1 MSQSGSVVSNTI
13 QLVCVCFVC
22 YDRVL
27 LHMCEFQI
35 ILTLLT
41 IRLRTSVKMTS
52 KRNDIIERYRVLPGQ
67 IQSIDKDVKNTW
79 KWSWLET
86 EVDGIMLA

>member
-35 ILTLLT
+35 ILTLLYDPST
-41 IRLRTSVKMTS
+41 NVRQ
-52 KRNDIIERYRVLPGQ
+52 NDI
-67 IQSIDKDVKNTW
+67 
-79 KWSWLET
+79 
-86 EVDGIMLA
+86 